1 MRPGLFAPYSPRCR
15 HGSKFYGCSAD
26 EDYRWEQLI
35 GEDDPVGDEGDEG
48 GDGDD
53 GDNEEDDMKDD
64 HDKEEEDEMEDS
76 GKADGHGKDDNE
88 DEGAE
93 APARRAAKK
102 TPHPPGEAVA
112 KEVIYKKKA
121 EGSALDTGGLAQER
135 REKQELEET
144 APRGNLK
151 QADGGGDDEDGDEEG
166 LDETGEDDAA
176 ADEGGT
182 VSEEDKKAAKEDE
195 EKRLAARKD
204 AGIGKDVGTG
214 DDEL

>member
-1 MRPGLFAPYSPRCR
+1 M
-15 HGSKFYGCSAD
+15 
-26 EDYRWEQLI
+26 
-35 GEDDPVGDEGDEG
+35 
-48 GDGDD
+48 
-53 GDNEEDDMKDD
+53 
-64 HDKEEEDEMEDS
+64 KEERSIES
-76 GKADGHGKDDNE
+76 K
-88 DEGAE
+88 GAVRE
-93 APARRAAKK
+93 
-102 TPHPPGEAVA
+102 
-112 KEVIYKKKA
+112 
-121 EGSALDTGGLAQER
+121 ER